1 MGDQTGQRSSANS
14 FQTWYKVLDI
24 PKKVLEQLEKIRRGF
39 LWETN
44 YSSHKL
50 HLMKWSEVTQ
60 PECNGILGF
69 TNLTIN
75 NKCLLMKWLW
85 SYGTGEQS
93 LWKGMIKAK
102 HGSKDNWSTNITNAP
117 YGLGPWKFISKLG
130 HDFSQKIHFKPG
142 SESTSVSGRTNSHA
156 LKDVYP
162 SIFNIAVD
170 KNSSISQNRSNQSRD
185 IHQRRPVQDWEMGSL
200 IEM

>member
-1 MGDQTGQRSSANS
+1 M
-14 FQTWYKVLDI
+14 
-24 PKKVLEQLEKIRRGF
+24 LEQLHKIGRDF
-39 LWETN
+39 LWEMN

-50 HLMKWSEVTQ
+50 HLIKWSKVTQ
-60 PECNGILGF
+60 PECTGDLG
-69 TNLTIN
+69 NRDLTIH

-85 SYGTGEQS
+85 RYGTGEQS

-117 YGLGPWKFISKLG
+117 YGVGPWKFISKPG
-130 HDFSQKIHFKPG
+130 NDFSQKIHFKTG
-142 SESTSVSGRTNSHA
+142 NGSTSVSGRINNNA
-156 LKDVYP
+156 LKDDYP

-170 KNSSISQNRSNQSRD
+170 KISSIAQNRSNQSRD

>member
-1 MGDQTGQRSSANS
+1 
-14 FQTWYKVLDI
+14 
-24 PKKVLEQLEKIRRGF
+24 
-39 LWETN
+39 
-44 YSSHKL
+44 
-50 HLMKWSEVTQ
+50 MKWSEVTQ
-60 PECNGILGF
+60 PECNGVLGF
-69 TNLTIN
+69 ANLTIN

-93 LWKGMIKAK
+93 LWKGLIKAK
-102 HGSKDNWSTNITNAP
+102 HGSKDNWSTNITNVP
-117 YGLGPWKFISKLG
+117 CGLGPWKFISKLG

-142 SESTSVSGRTNSHA
+142 SESTSVSGRTNSNA

>member
-1 MGDQTGQRSSANS
+1 
-14 FQTWYKVLDI
+14 
-24 PKKVLEQLEKIRRGF
+24 
-39 LWETN
+39 
-44 YSSHKL
+44 
-50 HLMKWSEVTQ
+50 MKWSEVTQ
-60 PECNGILGF
+60 PECNGALGF

-142 SESTSVSGRTNSHA
+142 VKAHQFLEGQTAMLSRMFILAFSTLLWIKIPQFPKTEA
-156 LKDVYP
+156 
-162 SIFNIAVD
+162 
-170 KNSSISQNRSNQSRD
+170 ISPGIYIKEDLSKTGK
-185 IHQRRPVQDWEMGSL
+185 WEV
-200 IEM
+200 